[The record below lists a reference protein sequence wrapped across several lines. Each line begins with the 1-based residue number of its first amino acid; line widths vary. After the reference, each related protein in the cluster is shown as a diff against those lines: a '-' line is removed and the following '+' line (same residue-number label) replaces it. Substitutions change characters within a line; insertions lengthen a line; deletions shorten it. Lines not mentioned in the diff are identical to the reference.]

1 MSEVNIVINGRSFR
15 IACDDGQEPRV
26 IELGRLISDRVDELR
41 AAGAGTNDSH
51 LLVLTSLMMADE
63 LFDIKEQLKDALKSN
78 KSSGKVEDPS
88 QKSIPE
94 ERMVKILDHLSG
106 RLEGVTQKIQSL

>member
-1 MSEVNIVINGRSFR
+1 MAEVNIVINGRSYR

-26 IELGRLISDRVDELR
+26 MELGKVIAQRVEAMR
-41 AAGAGTNDSH
+41 QAGAGSNDAH
-51 LLVLTSLMMADE
+51 LLVLSSLMMADE
-63 LFDIKEQLKDALKSN
+63 LQDLKDQLKEAGQVAKS
-78 KSSGKVEDPS
+78 KTEDVPSG
-88 QKSIPE
+88 IPE